1 MQSQLEQLLSKFKY
15 IKTLQEDEVSKTSTI
30 FGYIPLNGE
39 KEVSKDNR
47 ALLHINNQILSADKI
62 LEFINIRNTKDN
74 DCYHWGEGSLKIK
87 DDVSPYKLNLIYPA
101 SDKHLSKYDY
111 KNRNFQVIE
120 TPELYRNV
128 VKPYIDHNIKEG
140 SIQWVYNII
149 QGKTEQDSI
158 RFDEPDFLVLPDMK
172 WTDETDLKNMYL
184 LLLFK
189 DYKFTSIREFCTEE
203 HLTMLKNVK
212 TFVEKKI
219 LAKYGN
225 TSIDKVKMYFH
236 YQPSYYQLHLHIVHA
251 DNEVNYKSMLLG
263 KDCHFLDTVIN
274 NMEMMIDYYQ
284 KCNMVYY
291 LTDTSELYK
300 RLNEAM

>member
-39 KEVSKDNR
+39 NEVSKDNR
-47 ALLHINNQILSADKI
+47 AILHINNQILSADKI

-74 DCYHWGEGSLKIK
+74 DCYHWGEGSLKTK

-111 KNRNFQVIE
+111 KNRNF
-120 TPELYRNV
+120 
-128 VKPYIDHNIKEG
+128 
-140 SIQWVYNII
+140 
-149 QGKTEQDSI
+149 QDSI

-203 HLTMLKNVK
+203 HLAMLKNVK

-300 RLNEAM
+300 RLKEAM